1 MKFPQSYTDIN
12 QLYQTNPNSITNI
25 SAILVIRIG
34 PINVSLNQFSV
45 TEGKGHECFRW
56 KWGKSGTLINQ
67 HQARACSAS
76 DRSYHRWSVSDV
88 HLAADSR
95 VLSTAHV
102 PSPIRSS
109 PYKPYHATIRVIFTR
124 IDPRDRLIAWQE
136 AGLRRTQI
144 GCLAK
149 RERISAKCVS
159 FITYQIKNK
168 KRNVYV

>member
-12 QLYQTNPNSITNI
+12 QLYQTNPNSVTNI

-34 PINVSLNQFSV
+34 PINASLNQFSV

-67 HQARACSAS
+67 HHEQEPVSAS

-109 PYKPYHATIRVIFTR
+109 PYKPYHATIRVIFTK
-124 IDPRDRLIAWQE
+124 IDPRDRLIAW
-136 AGLRRTQI
+136 
-144 GCLAK
+144 
-149 RERISAKCVS
+149 
-159 FITYQIKNK
+159 
-168 KRNVYV
+168 